1 MAASVGKR
9 GIMSVLDSARASLSP
24 GGHIKASD
32 SDTWILG
39 VMITS
44 LLVMG
49 PLQPVLFD
57 SLIHGEI
64 ATPETAP
71 EEWLSEDRMILVL
84 WLSEDRMILVFR
96 VLQGVG
102 LLGGLLGLRRHPRYR
117 AAIVLADFVFVWL
130 LTLPINLRF
139 LAATQ
144 GMRDPKLMHAT
155 IACQVSLA
163 LCFHVALPIR
173 TDRLAVDLVCYL
185 IVVVMHGLGGL
196 LVVPFA
202 EARLFWYVLFV
213 TSLVPI
219 LLR

>member
-1 MAASVGKR
+1 MSHGSTIRTPDFTPQIKGSTADGPCRRRRGRVIMAASVGKR

-102 LLGGLLGLRRHPRYR
+102 LLGGLLGLRRRP
-117 AAIVLADFVFVWL
+117 A
-130 LTLPINLRF
+130 
-139 LAATQ
+139 
-144 GMRDPKLMHAT
+144 
-155 IACQVSLA
+155 
-163 LCFHVALPIR
+163 
-173 TDRLAVDLVCYL
+173 
-185 IVVVMHGLGGL
+185 
-196 LVVPFA
+196 
-202 EARLFWYVLFV
+202 
-213 TSLVPI
+213 
-219 LLR
+219 

>member
-71 EEWLSEDRMILVL
+71 EE

-163 LCFHVALPIR
+163 LCFHVVLPIR